1 MQEQT
6 FGSKGAAAA
15 RAGSIQGE
23 GLMDDDSFDE
33 LMQDLPGN
41 FNVPPNPPLDEMWT
55 EIQRAHFNAPISAPA
70 RRGIISHAPWLAA
83 AATLL
88 IGIGIG
94 RFLPRTAKT
103 TPSATVSA
111 SATQTHLPSDTSAVV
126 DAYRDQT
133 SRYLG
138 QTAALLI
145 SLPAKDASGKTDAA
159 FAGKA
164 ADLLV
169 TTRLLIDSPAA
180 QDPKMRSLLEDLE
193 LVLVQIARLRTERNR
208 GDLDLIHQAVEQG
221 DVLSRLNSAVVTNQS
236 SE

>member
-1 MQEQT
+1 
-6 FGSKGAAAA
+6 
-15 RAGSIQGE
+15 
-23 GLMDDDSFDE
+23 MDENRFDE
-33 LMQDLPGN
+33 VVRDLPRN
-41 FNVPPNPPLDEMWT
+41 FNAPPPPPLDDMWSVI
-55 EIQRAHFNAPISAPA
+55 EDAHFNAPTSIAP
-70 RRGIISHAPWLAA
+70 RRGRMLRAPWLAA
-83 AATLL
+83 AAALL

-94 RFLPRTAKT
+94 RYTPRSTKTAANP
-103 TPSATVSA
+103 PSATAHTNVVVSPENTA
-111 SATQTHLPSDTSAVV
+111 SAVA

-133 SRYLG
+133 SHYLG
-138 QTAALLI
+138 QAAALLI
-145 SLPAKDASGKTDAA
+145 SLPIKDSSGRADAD

-180 QDPKMRSLLEDLE
+180 QDPKLRSLLEDLE
-193 LVLVQIARLRTERNR
+193 LVLVQIARLRGGKST

>member
-1 MQEQT
+1 
-6 FGSKGAAAA
+6 
-15 RAGSIQGE
+15 
-23 GLMDDDSFDE
+23 MDDDRLHE
-33 LMQDLPGN
+33 LMQDLRWN
-41 FNVPPNPPLDEMWT
+41 FNVPPNPPLDEMWA
-55 EIQRAHFNAPISAPA
+55 EIERAHFDAPHVVTS
-70 RRGIISHAPWLAA
+70 RRGIASYTPWLAA
-83 AATLL
+83 AAALI

-94 RFLPRTAKT
+94 RFIPRSARVNAPASTSLASTEKTAT
-103 TPSATVSA
+103 
-111 SATQTHLPSDTSAVV
+111 SDTSAVI

-180 QDPKMRSLLEDLE
+180 QDPKMRSLLDDLE
-193 LVLVQIARLRTERNR
+193 LVLVQIARLRVERNK

>member
-1 MQEQT
+1 
-6 FGSKGAAAA
+6 
-15 RAGSIQGE
+15 
-23 GLMDDDSFDE
+23 MDDKRFDE
-33 LMQDLPGN
+33 LIRDLRWN
-41 FNVPPNPPLDEMWT
+41 FNVPPRPPLDEMWA
-55 EIQRAHFNAPISAPA
+55 EIEHAHFDVGVEAQ
-70 RRGIISHAPWLAA
+70 RRTGLVTHAPWLTAA
-83 AATLL
+83 AALV

-94 RFLPRTAKT
+94 HFLPWAVNTASSSLAVA
-103 TPSATVSA
+103 TPAA
-111 SATQTHLPSDTSAVV
+111 HAPLPADTSAVV

-145 SLPAKDASGKTDAA
+145 ALPANNASGKTDAA

-193 LVLVQIARLRTERNR
+193 LVLVQIARLRGERTS

-221 DVLSRLNSAVVTNQS
+221 NVLSRLSSAVVTNQS